1 MIVVENFPRRGG
13 AIISKIIFHGLVT
26 VMVVKG
32 LHLARPSSRPLL
44 PLLVW
49 WQGMSHGFRAPFNPW
64 GACWEEREE
73 GGTREG
79 GVEGGGRRRERE
91 GKQRVEMREGRREV
105 RRNGGKERELVM
117 AEETHLHTLLFSHTT
132 TLHTIWS
139 PHIVMGT
146 LATPL

>member
-1 MIVVENFPRRGG
+1 MCIAHQLERGKRKVKAINPKVVDGTCSRGEVDDYSRKFPSPEG

-26 VMVVKG
+26 LMVVKG

-49 WQGMSHGFRAPFNPW
+49 WQGMPHGFRAPFNPW

-79 GVEGGGRRRERE
+79 GVEGGGRRERERE
-91 GKQRVEMREGRREV
+91 NRE
-105 RRNGGKERELVM
+105 
-117 AEETHLHTLLFSHTT
+117 
-132 TLHTIWS
+132 
-139 PHIVMGT
+139 
-146 LATPL
+146 